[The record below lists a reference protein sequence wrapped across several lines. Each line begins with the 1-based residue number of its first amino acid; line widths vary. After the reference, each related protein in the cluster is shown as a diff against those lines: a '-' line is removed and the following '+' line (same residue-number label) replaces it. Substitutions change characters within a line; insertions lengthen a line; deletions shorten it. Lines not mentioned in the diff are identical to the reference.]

1 MATANVRRVS
11 MRASSEA
18 VPSTLEIELRADFKE
33 ASVQDSCGHLPGGV
47 AVVQRQH
54 DAGIEKIVEIK
65 VDRGPRAPE
74 LEQLAQSHID
84 LICALAVQRAGRHEI
99 HCRIRATR

>member
-18 VPSTLEIELRADFKE
+18 VPSTLEIELRANFKE
-33 ASVQDSCGHLPGGV
+33 ASVQNSGRDLPGGV

-54 DAGIEKIVEIK
+54 DAGIEEIVEIK
-65 VDRGPRAPE
+65 VDRSPRAPE
-74 LEQLAQSHID
+74 PEQLAQSHID
-84 LICALAVQRAGRHEI
+84 LICAVAVQRAGRHQI
-99 HCRIRATR
+99 HRRIRAT